1 MKSDRCVT
9 PVQCLGQD
17 ISLARWYCVPP
28 DASEVAGE
36 GDQSADPWPGSLF
49 RVHWGNG
56 AVFMGHLPIDA
67 LSLSPGALGFGIPGL
82 GIL

>member
-9 PVQCLGQD
+9 PVQCLGQE
-17 ISLARWYCVPP
+17 ISLALRYCVPP
-28 DASEVAGE
+28 HASEGAGA

-49 RVHWGNG
+49 WVHWGNG
-56 AVFMGHLPIDA
+56 AALMGHVPFDA
-67 LSLSPGALGFGIPGL
+67 FSLSPCGLGFGIPGL